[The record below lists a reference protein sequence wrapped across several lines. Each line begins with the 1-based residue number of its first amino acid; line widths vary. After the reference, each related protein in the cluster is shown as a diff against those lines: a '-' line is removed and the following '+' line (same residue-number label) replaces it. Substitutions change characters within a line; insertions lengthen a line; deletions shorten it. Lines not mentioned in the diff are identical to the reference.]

1 MDNVTLR
8 GATLSFMR
16 TLSKPPVQRAI
27 VELDP
32 EVAKR
37 LKEAR
42 EQASQA
48 SKTLEST
55 KTDVAEQRKSAAK
68 VKLELIK
75 RSLRTLTMMGGDAK
89 TMAREGAR
97 LARELAAAVKEY
109 AAAGVT
115 GGASAP
121 APAGAPAAAAS
132 TPADGKAAPATPD
145 ADAAPAAEARTE
157 DAGGGEGT
165 QGGGEGAEGKSA
177 EDAAVLA
184 DTAQADATK
193 ADATRKD
200 ADSDGKGDPDTFA
213 DEARLLAKKLKAL
226 LNQQKERLKSEASA
240 GSAGAEREVT
250 GALDE
255 LRKTERTLH
264 DLPAAGD
271 LTGAAAAPPMEVDLR
286 I

>member
-1 MDNVTLR
+1 MDNITLR
-8 GATLSFMR
+8 GAPLSFMR
-16 TLSKPPVQRAI
+16 TLSKPPAQRAMA
-27 VELDP
+27 ELDP

-48 SKTLEST
+48 SKTLDSA
-55 KTDVAEQRKSAAK
+55 KIDVAEQRKSAAK
-68 VKLELIK
+68 AKLELIK

-109 AAAGVT
+109 AAAGGS

-121 APAGAPAAAAS
+121 APAGAATAAAPTS
-132 TPADGKAAPATPD
+132 ADGKAAPATPD
-145 ADAAPAAEARTE
+145 AEAAPAAEARTE
-157 DAGGGEGT
+157 SAGDGEAA
-165 QGGGEGAEGKSA
+165 QGGGENAEGKSA

-193 ADATRKD
+193 ADGTKKD
-200 ADSDGKGDPDTFA
+200 AATDGKGDSDSFA
-213 DEARLLAKKLKAL
+213 EEARLLAKKLKAL
-226 LNQQKERLKSEASA
+226 LIQQKERLKSEAAA
-240 GSAGAEREVT
+240 GSAGAEREVN

-255 LRKTERTLH
+255 LRKTERTLR
-264 DLPAAGD
+264 DLSSASD
-271 LTGAAAAPPMEVDLR
+271 QSGAVVAPPAGVDLR